1 MENKCA
7 MMPLGLNKSCKNR
20 KVKNSI
26 YCKAHNFIMK
36 HNKSKVIQCLEC
48 GKGTTAKYQ
57 ICDKCDGK
65 NVREKHR
72 YIDEI
77 KPLKQEI
84 ARLNKI
90 EAFN

>member
-20 KVKNSI
+20 RVKNSI
-26 YCKAHNFIMK
+26 YCKAHNYIMK

-48 GKGTTAKYQ
+48 KLGTTAKYQ
-57 ICDKCDGK
+57 ICDRCDGK

-72 YIDEI
+72 YKDVIR
-77 KPLKQEI
+77 PLKMEI
-84 ARLNKI
+84 DRLSRI
-90 EAFN
+90 EVF